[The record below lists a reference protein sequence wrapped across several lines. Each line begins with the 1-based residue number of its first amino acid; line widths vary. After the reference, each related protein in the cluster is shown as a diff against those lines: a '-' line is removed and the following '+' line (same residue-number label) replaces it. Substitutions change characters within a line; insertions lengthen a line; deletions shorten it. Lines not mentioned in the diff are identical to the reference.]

1 MKTKKRLFSA
11 AALVLVALLLTACV
25 PVADFVDETTT
36 APMVGPSFPSVGDE
50 PEIESFVVRTDNFY
64 FDSGEYYYFFTAR
77 VNEAVGSGELQSGQE
92 LSSPHP
98 SGVSWGEFLRQS
110 TVDYMTSLLLV
121 CEVAI
126 AENGYYANQA
136 QSYYNDQVKA
146 PLSEQAKRDPAI
158 GSFEKLIYESF
169 GGLVSSSAYS
179 NAIQKE
185 YIYETYLE
193 SRSLAV
199 KSSLTD
205 ADVEAFVT
213 SSLGGE
219 KDSSLTRS
227 LAVVEVEA
235 GSAEL
240 NAAAAEALLAALEAG
255 ERSEEA
261 LRALAEAEHFDF
273 SCLYDVLRGDPITDA
288 WLYAE
293 GRQIGDAGVI
303 LLEDEPPVSLVV
315 MYLAEGKPTYLVQG
329 RDSLTEK
336 RINDWVDG
344 LCYVYTV
351 TVDAQKLASLNG

>member
-213 SSLGGE
+213 SLGE
-219 KDSSLTRS
+219 NKDSSLTRS

>member
-98 SGVSWGEFLRQS
+98 SGVSWGEYLRQS
-110 TVDYMTSLLLV
+110 TIDYMTSLLLV

-169 GGLVSSSAYS
+169 GGLVSSSEYS

-213 SSLGGE
+213 SLGE
-219 KDSSLTRS
+219 NKDSSLTPPRRCLPPLRRVS
-227 LAVVEVEA
+227 EA
-235 GSAEL
+235 RRL
-240 NAAAAEALLAALEAG
+240 C
-255 ERSEEA
+255 ERSP
-261 LRALAEAEHFDF
+261 RRSTSTFLAFTTSSAATRPPT
-273 SCLYDVLRGDPITDA
+273 RGSTP
-288 WLYAE
+288 
-293 GRQIGDAGVI
+293 R
-303 LLEDEPPVSLVV
+303 
-315 MYLAEGKPTYLVQG
+315 
-329 RDSLTEK
+329 
-336 RINDWVDG
+336 VDR
-344 LCYVYTV
+344 
-351 TVDAQKLASLNG
+351 